1 MTSTHK
7 ANRSPVQVLTDLRD
21 DLRIRREARLSHREL
36 ERELAHYT
44 SPNDVDDLMA
54 ALREEDSQGA
64 EEIRA
69 ILSRNLFLHQ
79 TAS

>member
-54 ALREEDSQGA
+54 ALREDSQGA